1 MEFEYLMQGF
11 RNAIKKPM
19 DFTYTVDMD
28 ALFNRPTRSM
38 VKSVDMEATWL
49 LENADKIL
57 GLIRAFEI
65 ELDRMGASVEQRA
78 QFDKEVEVARQKSR
92 EHRAQWR
99 IIHKQIKY
107 LNHRLDVIAHEYETH
122 ILIKR

>member
-1 MEFEYLMQGF
+1 MEFEFLMQGF

-19 DFTYTVDMD
+19 EFTYTVDMD
-28 ALFNRPTRSM
+28 ALFNQPTRSM
-38 VKSVDMEATWL
+38 VKDVDMQATWL

-78 QFDKEVEVARQKSR
+78 QFNKEVEVARQKSR
-92 EHRAQWR
+92 ELRAQWR

>member
-19 DFTYTVDMD
+19 EFTYTVDMD

-38 VKSVDMEATWL
+38 VKDVDREATWL

-78 QFDKEVEVARQKSR
+78 QFNKEVEVARQKSR
-92 EHRAQWR
+92 ELRAQWR

>member
-1 MEFEYLMQGF
+1 MEFEFLMQGF

-19 DFTYTVDMD
+19 EFTYTVDMD
-28 ALFNRPTRSM
+28 ALFNQPTRSM
-38 VKSVDMEATWL
+38 VKDVDMTSVWL

-78 QFDKEVEVARQKSR
+78 QFDKEVELARQKSR

>member
-1 MEFEYLMQGF
+1 MEFEHLMQGF
-11 RNAIKKPM
+11 WNAIKKPM
-19 DFTYTVDMD
+19 EFTYTVDMD

-38 VKSVDMEATWL
+38 VKDVDMASVWL

-78 QFDKEVEVARQKSR
+78 QFDKEVELARQKSR
-92 EHRAQWR
+92 ELRAQWR
-99 IIHKQIKY
+99 IINKQIKY